1 MRQLFRMDYKYT
13 ISTPVLTSA
22 QRREELSFLIEL
34 LNREGYHS
42 VDILFGTFWGND
54 YGDWTAVS
62 VKLTEIAKE
71 ISMAESVS
79 TGSFEEDDFFV
90 IINELKTEIL
100 FCHEYDIHLEYNE
113 ENNVTAAILEHWNIV
128 GYEVKKRMSTSFHDE
143 SPQ

>member
-1 MRQLFRMDYKYT
+1 LRQLFRMDYKYT

-79 TGSFEEDDFFV
+79 TGSFEEDDPFV

>member
-1 MRQLFRMDYKYT
+1 MDYKYT

>member
-1 MRQLFRMDYKYT
+1 MDYKYT

-79 TGSFEEDDFFV
+79 TGSFEEDDLFV

>member
-1 MRQLFRMDYKYT
+1 LRQLFRMDYKYT

>member
-1 MRQLFRMDYKYT
+1 
-13 ISTPVLTSA
+13 
-22 QRREELSFLIEL
+22 
-34 LNREGYHS
+34 
-42 VDILFGTFWGND
+42 LFGTFWGND

-113 ENNVTAAILEHWNIV
+113 ENNVTAVLEHWNIV